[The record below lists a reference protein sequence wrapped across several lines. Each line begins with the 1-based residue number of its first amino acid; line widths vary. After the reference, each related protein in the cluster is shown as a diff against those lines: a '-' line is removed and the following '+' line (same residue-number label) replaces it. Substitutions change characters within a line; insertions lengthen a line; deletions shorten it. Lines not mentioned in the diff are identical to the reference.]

1 VFWILV
7 RNKARAT
14 YLVGKEILT
23 PMGVPA
29 MYKEFLRSCKDEILD
44 ALHIFAEPVNYPI
57 HVQCTQGKDRTGLMC
72 MLLLGIAGASEE
84 TIIRDYAETQRGL
97 APVLPMMVKEM
108 AKSGLSKEFATAPP
122 EVKNGMMIVYYP
134 SSLIPTILFYLVHA

>member
-1 VFWILV
+1 
-7 RNKARAT
+7 
-14 YLVGKEILT
+14 
-23 PMGVPA
+23 

-134 SSLIPTILFYLVHA
+134 SSLIPTIFFYLVHA